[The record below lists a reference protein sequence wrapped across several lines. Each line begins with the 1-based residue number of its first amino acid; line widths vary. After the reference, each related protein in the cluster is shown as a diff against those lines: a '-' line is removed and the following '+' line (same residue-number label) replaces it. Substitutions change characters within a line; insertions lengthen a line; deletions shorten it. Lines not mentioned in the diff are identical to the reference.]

1 MKHLILAKGL
11 WGFVNGSVVLANEA
25 AASETTLFR
34 SRLQKALTT
43 IVSAIDMSQLYLIT
57 SYEEPKQAWNMLKNH
72 FERETLANKLFLKKQ
87 YFLSEMKEE
96 NIGGAAL

>member
-11 WGFVNGSVVLANEA
+11 WGFVNGSVVLANET

-43 IVSAIDMSQLYLIT
+43 IVLAIDESTLLDHFVRRTEAGMEHVEKSFRARNSCEQAVL
-57 SYEEPKQAWNMLKNH
+57 EEAV
-72 FERETLANKLFLKKQ
+72 FSF
-87 YFLSEMKEE
+87 
-96 NIGGAAL
+96 